1 MASRNGHHFAPRA
14 LALAISLSLLPLMA
28 AAKPLQL
35 CHDAA
40 VDPKYEQSVTVGAYS
55 VTGLHNVMTLRI
67 LTKLG
72 IDVQLQSMPWL
83 RCLHAVTKGDVD
95 GAIGVGWN
103 AERSHSMHFPL
114 QPNGE
119 PDPALALFSVNY
131 FVYSHAEGELQ
142 WDGQKFEQVKFGIAA
157 PKGFIVAQMLQQLG
171 VYNPLEAEID
181 AAIMLTVNRRI
192 DGFVQSRT
200 VAEGQLAQSKD
211 AKLIKRLEP
220 VFFRQPL
227 YLVFSKQAMQRNPA
241 QLNQIWQ
248 TIPQFRPTPTVPA
261 AEATQ

>member
-1 MASRNGHHFAPRA
+1 MVSSDCDQIKRWAAA
-14 LALAISLSLLPLMA
+14 LALLLLPLAA

-40 VDPKYEQSVTVGAYS
+40 VDPKYESSVTVGNYA
-55 VTGLHNVMTLRI
+55 VTGLHNVMTLKI
-67 LTKLG
+67 LIKLG
-72 IDVQLQSMPWL
+72 IDVQLHSMPWV

-95 GAIGVGWN
+95 GAIGVGWT
-103 AERSHSMHFPL
+103 AERALSMQFPL
-114 QPNGE
+114 QSNGE
-119 PDPALALFSVNY
+119 PDPAFALFSVNY
-131 FVYSHAEGELQ
+131 FVYSHAQGDLQ
-142 WDGQKFEQVKFGIAA
+142 WDGQKFHQVKFGIAA

-200 VAEGQLAQSKD
+200 VAEGQIAQSKD

-220 VFFRQPL
+220 VFFRQQL
-227 YLVFSKQAMQRNPA
+227 YLVFSKQAMQRDPT
-241 QLNQIWQ
+241 QLKQIWQ
-248 TIPQFRPTPTVPA
+248 TIPEFRPVPA
-261 AEATQ
+261 AQ

>member
-1 MASRNGHHFAPRA
+1 MASRIGHHFTPRA
-14 LALAISLSLLPLMA
+14 MALSLLSLLPLVA
-28 AAKPLQL
+28 TAKPLKL

-40 VDPKYEQSVTVGAYS
+40 VDPKYEQSVTIGAYT
-55 VTGLHNVMTLRI
+55 VTGLHNVMTLKI

-72 IDVQLQSMPWL
+72 IEFQLHSMPWL

-114 QPNGE
+114 QLNGE
-119 PDPALALFSVNY
+119 PDPAQALFSVNY
-131 FVYSHAEGELQ
+131 FVYSHTDGELQ
-142 WDGQKFEQVKFGIAA
+142 WDGQKFHQVKFGIAA

-171 VYNPLEAEID
+171 VYNPLEAEIN

-200 VAEGQLAQSKD
+200 VAEGQIAQSKD

-227 YLVFSKQAMQRNPA
+227 YLVFSKQAMQQNPVP
-241 QLNQIWQ
+241 LTHIWQ
-248 TIPQFRPTPTVPA
+248 TIPEFRPEPPGSQK
-261 AEATQ
+261 TQ